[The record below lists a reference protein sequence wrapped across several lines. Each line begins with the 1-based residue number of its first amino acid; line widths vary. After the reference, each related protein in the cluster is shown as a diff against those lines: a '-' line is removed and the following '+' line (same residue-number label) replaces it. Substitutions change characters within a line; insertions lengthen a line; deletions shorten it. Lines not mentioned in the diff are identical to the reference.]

1 MHSDGKRTVDEIV
14 AAARQEGLLTATSDH
29 NTSSTG
35 VTWRGNV
42 PTDLLVLN
50 AEEITTR
57 HGHWPAVGLPQGE
70 WVDWRYGPA
79 DQGVFDGH
87 VRRVHSLGGLPIAAV
102 GNSDAHTPADAVGR
116 PQNVVRATRLSAP
129 AVPDALRLGRR
140 RPAGASRG

>member
-14 AAARQEGLLTATSDH
+14 AAARQEGLHFTATSDNN
-29 NTSSTG
+29 NTSCTG

-50 AEEITTR
+50 VEEVTTR
-57 HGHWPAVGLPQGE
+57 RRIGGLG
-70 WVDWRYGPA
+70 RYGPA

-102 GNSDAHTPADAVGR
+102 GNSDAHTGVGWHASCR
-116 PQNVVRATRLSAP
+116 
-129 AVPDALRLGRR
+129 GRR